1 MNVSAWSIRNPIPAT
16 LGFVLLTLM
25 GLMAFKAMKIQLFPD
40 VDLPMITV
48 TASIPGASPDQME
61 VEVARKIENALASA
75 QGLKH
80 IYTQVKDGTAVVNA
94 EFRLERNS
102 REALEDVRSTISRI
116 RGDLPR
122 EMLDPTINKVELA
135 GKPILTYTIAAPNMS
150 EEELSWFVDNNI
162 TKLLLGVKGVGA
174 VTRVGGVTR
183 QVRVEL
189 DPTKMLALNL
199 TASEISSQLRQIQQ
213 EAPGGR
219 TDIGGMEQSVRTV
232 ATVQTAEEL
241 AQMEIGLRD
250 GRRVRLD
257 QVANVSDSIA
267 ERRSA
272 ALHNGKQVVGFEITR
287 SLGAGDV
294 AVAEGV
300 AQALDEF
307 RKSHPEITTE
317 KVFTTV
323 DTVYQA
329 YEGSMEMIFEGAILA
344 VIVVIFFLRNARATI
359 VAATALPLAI
369 IPTFMLMYLF
379 GFTINMVTLLAL
391 SLVVGVLVDDAIVEI
406 ENIMRHL
413 EMGKSPYQAAMEA
426 ADEIGM
432 AVIATTF
439 TLVAVFLPTAFM
451 SGVPGRFFVQFGW
464 TAAVAVLFSLV
475 VARLLTPM
483 FSAYFLRPRV
493 AHPTPSWINTYL
505 KWAQW
510 CLDHR
515 KTTLLVTAA
524 FFFGS
529 FALAGTL
536 ESAFQPKDNQ
546 SQTQITL
553 TLPPGSKFEQT
564 YAMAEQAR
572 EIVMKNPNVKLVYT
586 AIGGGSSGGNAF
598 EPSGAAEAR
607 KATLSIQLKERNE
620 RPKKQLIEDELRE
633 AMRVLPGVRFKVG
646 LGSASDKYQL
656 VLTSENG
663 KLLNEQALKVGQEL
677 RTIPGIGNV
686 VSNSSVLRPEVVVRP
701 DFAKAAD
708 LGVTSA
714 AIAETLRV
722 ATNGDYDQSL
732 AKLNLPDRQLP
743 IIVKLQDDARQDI
756 ELLSRLVV
764 QGSRGPVMLGNVA
777 TVSIESGPAQ
787 IDRYDRQ
794 RNITFDI
801 ELAGQPMGK
810 VQAAALALPSI
821 KNMPEGVEIAPIGDA
836 EAMRELSASFG
847 LAMFTGVLC
856 IYIVLVLLF
865 KDFMQPA
872 TILWALILSI
882 PGAFLALFLTRSAI
896 SMPSMIGIIML
907 MGIATKNSILLVEYA
922 IASRRERGMSR
933 SEALIDACRKRVR
946 PIVMTTLAMAAGM
959 LPVALDMGLGDGSF
973 RSPMA
978 IVVIGGLITS
988 TFLSLLVIPVVY
1000 TYVDDIINWLRAT
1013 VKKPGFGI
1021 PGVYYD
1027 LAGWLQAMMKKIRRV
1042 PA

>member
-1 MNVSAWSIRNPIPAT
+1 MNVSAWSIRNPIPAV
-16 LGFVLLTLM
+16 LGFALLTLM

-40 VDLPMITV
+40 IDLPMITV

-80 IYTQVKDGTAVVNA
+80 LYSQVKDGTAVVSA

-102 REALEDVRSTISRI
+102 RDALEDVRSTMSRI

-122 EMLDPTINKVELA
+122 EMLDPTINKVELS
-135 GKPILTYTIAAPNMS
+135 GKPILTYTIDAPNMS
-150 EEELSWFVDNNI
+150 EEDLSWFVDNNI

-174 VTRVGGVTR
+174 VSRVGGVTR

-189 DPTKMLALNL
+189 DPIKMLALNL
-199 TASEISSQLRQIQQ
+199 TASEISTQLRQIQQ

-232 ATVQTAEEL
+232 ATVQTAEQL
-241 AQMEIGLRD
+241 AQLEIGLRD
-250 GRRVRLD
+250 GRRVRLN
-257 QVANVSDSIA
+257 QVAMVSDSIA

-272 ALHNGKQVVGFEITR
+272 ALHNGKPVVGFEIMR
-287 SLGAGDV
+287 SLGASEVTV
-294 AVAEGV
+294 AKGVESALAE
-300 AQALDEF
+300 F
-307 RKSHPEITTE
+307 KNKHPQIVTE
-317 KVFTTV
+317 KVFNTV
-323 DTVYQA
+323 DHIYQT
-329 YEGSMEMIFEGAILA
+329 YQGSLEMIAEGAILA
-344 VIVVIFFLRNARATI
+344 VIVVIFFLRNTRATI
-359 VAATALPLAI
+359 VAATALPLAV
-369 IPTFMLMYLF
+369 IPTFVLMYLF
-379 GFTINMVTLLAL
+379 GFTLNLVTLLAL

-451 SGVPGRFFVQFGW
+451 SGIPGRFFVQFGW

-483 FSAYFLRPRV
+483 MSAYFLRPREP
-493 AHPTPSWINTYL
+493 HPTPGWINIYL
-505 KWAQW
+505 KWMQW
-510 CLDHR
+510 CLHYR
-515 KTTLLVTAA
+515 KTTLVFTAI

-529 FALAGTL
+529 FILASSLPT
-536 ESAFQPKDNQ
+536 AFQPKDNQ
-546 SQTQITL
+546 SQTMVTL

-564 YAMAEQAR
+564 YALAEQAR
-572 EIVMKNPNVKLVYT
+572 AIVMQNPNVTLVYT
-586 AIGGGSSGGNAF
+586 AIGGGASGGNPF
-598 EPSGAAEAR
+598 EPTGAAEAR

-620 RPKKQLIEDELRE
+620 RPNKQFIEEDLRE
-633 AMRVLPGVRFKVG
+633 AMRALPGMRYTVG
-646 LGSASDKYQL
+646 LGTGGGKYQL

-663 KLLNEQALKVGQEL
+663 TLLSEHALKVGQEL
-677 RTIPGIGNV
+677 RSLQGIGNV
-686 VSNSSVLRPEVVVRP
+686 VSNSSILRPEVVVRP

-722 ATNGDYDQSL
+722 ATNGDYAQSL

-756 ELLSRLVV
+756 GLLSRLVV
-764 QGSRGPVMLGNVA
+764 QGSHGPVMLGNVA
-777 TVSIESGPAQ
+777 TVSLESGPAQ

-810 VQAAALALPSI
+810 VQADALALPSI
-821 KNMPEGVEIAPIGDA
+821 KNLPEGISIAPIGDA
-836 EAMRELSASFG
+836 EAMQDLFASFG
-847 LAMFTGVLC
+847 LAMVTGVMC

-882 PGAFLALFLTRSAI
+882 PGAFLALFLTKSAI

-922 IASRRERGMSR
+922 IVSRRDRGMNR
-933 SEALIDACRKRVR
+933 AEALLDACKKRVR

-959 LPVALDMGLGDGSF
+959 MPVAMDIGMGDGSF

-1000 TYVDDIINWLRAT
+1000 TYVDDGIEWMRRIVKRLR
-1013 VKKPGFGI
+1013 
-1021 PGVYYD
+1021 
-1027 LAGWLQAMMKKIRRV
+1027 
-1042 PA
+1042 PAHG

>member
-1 MNVSAWSIRNPIPAT
+1 MNVSSWSIKNPIPAV
-16 LGFVLLTLM
+16 LGFALLTLM
-25 GLMAFKAMKIQLFPD
+25 GIMAFKAMKIQLFPD
-40 VDLPMITV
+40 IDLPMITV

-80 IYTQVKDGTAVVNA
+80 IYTQVKDGSAVVSA

-102 REALEDVRSTISRI
+102 RDALEDVRSTMSRI

-122 EMLDPTINKVELA
+122 EMLDPTINKVELS
-135 GKPILTYTIAAPNMS
+135 GKPILTYTIAAPQMS
-150 EEELSWFVDNNI
+150 EEALSWFVDNNV

-199 TASEISSQLRQIQQ
+199 TASEISSQLKQIQQ

-219 TDIGGMEQSVRTV
+219 TDIGGAEQSVRTV
-232 ATVQTAEEL
+232 ATVQTAEQLGE
-241 AQMEIGLRD
+241 MEISLRD
-250 GRRVRLD
+250 GRRVRLN
-257 QVANVSDSIA
+257 QVANISDSIA

-272 ALHNGKQVVGFEITR
+272 ALHDGKEVVGFEITR
-287 SLGAGDV
+287 SIGASDV
-294 AVAEGV
+294 AVDAGVTAALEGFKK
-300 AQALDEF
+300 E
-307 RKSHPEITTE
+307 HPEITTE

-323 DTVYQA
+323 DTVYQT
-329 YEGSMEMIFEGAILA
+329 YRGSLEMILEGSILA

-359 VAATALPLAI
+359 VAATALPLAV
-369 IPTFMLMYLF
+369 IPTFVLMYLF
-379 GFTINMVTLLAL
+379 GFTLNLVTLLAL

-451 SGVPGRFFVQFGW
+451 SGIPGRFFVQFGW

-483 FSAYFLRPRV
+483 MSAYFLKPRA
-493 AHPTPSWINTYL
+493 AHPTPGWITVYM
-505 KWAQW
+505 KAAQW
-510 CLDHR
+510 CLQHR
-515 KTTLLVTAA
+515 KTTLAFTAV

-529 FALAGTL
+529 FILAGTL

-546 SQTQITL
+546 SQTQVTIS
-553 TLPPGSKFEQT
+553 LPPGSKFEQT

-572 EIVMKNPNVKLVYT
+572 KIVMRNPNVTLVYT
-586 AIGGGSSGGNAF
+586 AIGGGATGGNAF
-598 EPSGAAEAR
+598 EPSGAPEAR
-607 KATLSIQLKERNE
+607 KATLSIQLKERDE
-620 RPKKQLIEDELRE
+620 RPRKEIIEDDLRE
-633 AMRVLPGVRFKVG
+633 SLRELPGVRFAVG
-646 LGSASDKYQL
+646 LGSSSGKYQL

-663 KLLNEQALKVGQEL
+663 KLLSEQALKVGQEL

-686 VSNSSVLRPEVVVRP
+686 VSNSSILRPEVVVRP

-714 AIAETLRV
+714 AIAEALRV
-722 ATNGDYDQSL
+722 ATKGDYDQSL
-732 AKLNLPDRQLP
+732 AKLNLVDRQLP
-743 IIVKLQDDARQDI
+743 IVVKLQDSARQDI

-764 QGSRGPVMLGNVA
+764 QGARGPVMLGTVA

-801 ELAGQPMGK
+801 ELAGQPMGA
-810 VQAAALALPSI
+810 VQAAALALPSV
-821 KNMPEGVEIAPIGDA
+821 KNMPEGVQIAPIGDA
-836 EAMRELSASFG
+836 EAMQELFASFG

-856 IYIVLVLLF
+856 VYIVLVLLF
-865 KDFMQPA
+865 KDFMQPM

-882 PGAFLALFLTRSAI
+882 PGAFLALWVTRSAI

-922 IASRRERGMSR
+922 IVSRRDRGMNR
-933 SEALIDACRKRVR
+933 AEALMDACKKRVR
-946 PIVMTTLAMAAGM
+946 PIVMTTLAMGAGM
-959 LPVALDMGLGDGSF
+959 LPVAMDIGMGDGSF

-1000 TYVDDIINWLRAT
+1000 TYVDDVIEWGKRKLA
-1013 VKKPGFGI
+1013 KFSGKPQFGVR
-1021 PGVYYD
+1021 G
-1027 LAGWLQAMMKKIRRV
+1027 
-1042 PA
+1042 